1 MRRDRYTTPAIV
13 LHWLI
18 AAAILFQMQLPW
30 RFHDLKTPEAFALIQ
45 LHKSVG
51 ITILVLS
58 LARLGWQIGD
68 HGPILGHHLYQEL
81 SPVLQNL
88 GDSPTLR
95 QRISGLA
102 TGPSGSRLAR
112 AALMADGRKE

>member
-1 MRRDRYTTPAIV
+1 MLAYAATDERGAVPADEV
-13 LHWLI
+13 ASML
-18 AAAILFQMQLPW
+18 
-30 RFHDLKTPEAFALIQ
+30 T
-45 LHKSVG
+45 
-51 ITILVLS
+51 
-58 LARLGWQIGD
+58 RLGWQLGD